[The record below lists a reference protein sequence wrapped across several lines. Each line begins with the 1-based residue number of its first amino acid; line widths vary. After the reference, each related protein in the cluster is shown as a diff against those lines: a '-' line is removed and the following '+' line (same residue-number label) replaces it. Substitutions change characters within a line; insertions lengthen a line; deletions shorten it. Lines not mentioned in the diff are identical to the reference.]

1 MVKRRKPWI
10 LTFNSKLLTLHFQFT
25 HRPPIHYGGP
35 VLFLQL
41 RSFFTPFFM
50 KPFSSALSLKSL
62 LAGSLLVAACAAAS
76 CKHEGSKAALNPAAT
91 AEVKAQFD
99 QLSDTV
105 AVRWRDMIESDD
117 QKIGVTRLLLRELQ
131 ALPGANTAQLQGLG
145 KANARLKTLRYD
157 QQTMSSSA
165 LIDRY
170 DTAQDSLL
178 HALYPVAAPDGAAPT
193 ENARNFVE
201 GLQQLDEGVVGF
213 RVQYDRAA
221 RQYNNYLKLHQEQLE
236 SLGGKYAELKPLP
249 LFELAE

>member
-1 MVKRRKPWI
+1 
-10 LTFNSKLLTLHFQFT
+10 
-25 HRPPIHYGGP
+25 
-35 VLFLQL
+35 
-41 RSFFTPFFM
+41 M
-50 KPFSSALSLKSL
+50 KSFSSTFSLKSL
-62 LAGSLLVAACAAAS
+62 LASSLLIAACAAS

-99 QLSDTV
+99 QLNDTV
-105 AVRWRDMIESDD
+105 AVRWRDMMESDD
-117 QKIGVTRLLLRELQ
+117 QKIGVIRLLLRELQ
-131 ALPGANTAQLQGLG
+131 AQPGANAAQLQAIG

-157 QQTMSSSA
+157 QQTMSSSP

-170 DTAQDSLL
+170 DAAQDSLL
-178 HALYPVAAPDGAAPT
+178 HALYPVAAPGGAAPT

-201 GLQQLDEGVVGF
+201 GIQQIDEGVVGY

-236 SLGGKYAELKPLP
+236 TLGGKYAELKPLP

>member
-1 MVKRRKPWI
+1 
-10 LTFNSKLLTLHFQFT
+10 
-25 HRPPIHYGGP
+25 
-35 VLFLQL
+35 
-41 RSFFTPFFM
+41 M
-50 KPFSSALSLKSL
+50 KPFSSAFSLKSL
-62 LAGSLLVAACAAAS
+62 LAGLLIITACAAS
-76 CKHEGSKAALNPAAT
+76 CKHEANKAALNPAAT

-117 QKIGVTRLLLRELQ
+117 QKIGVIRLLLRELQ
-131 ALPGANTAQLQGLG
+131 AQPGANATQLEGLG
-145 KANARLKTLRYD
+145 KANARLKTLRYN
-157 QQTMSSSA
+157 QQTMTSSP

-170 DTAQDSLL
+170 DAAQDSLL
-178 HALYPVAAPDGAAPT
+178 HALYPVAAPGGAAPT

-201 GLQQLDEGVVGF
+201 GIQQIDEGVVGY

-236 SLGGKYAELKPLP
+236 TLGGKYAELKPLP